1 MKDQPEE
8 RRLLDEV
15 DGGDSDDV
23 ATQLS
28 VDDDEVLL
36 HEEQQDDNDEIEPVV
51 VRPRRKPSF
60 TLLRIVG
67 LVVALCLGTLAVL
80 LFAMN
85 RHVAPLDDQ
94 LAIPLH
100 PTEHSTRDPTTLTF
114 DWHVTLG
121 VRAPDG
127 VEKQVYLINGQF
139 PGPTIEGRSGDRI
152 IVRVHNDLKG
162 DDGVSLHWHGLRMQ
176 GFNNMDGAVGFTQ
189 CPIPAGSSFVYDFR
203 IRDDEY
209 GTFWWHSHSQL
220 QRADGLYGGLVIHE
234 PRRHNSDAPVQ
245 DEALLLI
252 GDWFHRKHDDVLAW
266 YSSPASAGNE
276 PVPDSMVINGRG
288 RYDCSMA
295 VPARPV
301 QCKTTSLSNF
311 PPIIRR
317 STGET
322 LLRVVNTGT
331 IAGLT
336 LGVDGASLQPTQVD
350 GGCKVD
356 SKAADSVG
364 ILYPGERVDLL
375 LKWKTDQA
383 AEPWFNVYLDHE
395 NLRFGNPALNPN
407 HTFPALPKTVTAHD
421 RDHAPLLKFSTS
433 HLDLATL
440 TATHEPA
447 PIVTAE
453 EEQTILFYVSTQK
466 LAVHGNKPLGF
477 VNHTIWQPQ
486 SVPLLSQN
494 RSSWDD
500 HQLIP
505 FIGSGSKPTKVK
517 LVINNLDD
525 GSHPFHLH
533 GHSFQVL
540 SSFRADK
547 AKLGTY
553 NPFETSD
560 ADSEDHWQRDKP
572 LRKDTVSVPR
582 RGHVVLSFVADNPGM
597 WMLHCH
603 MLVHLGTG
611 MATGFQVGV
620 PEDEEHVYGMDESA
634 ARLCKASK

>member
-1 MKDQPEE
+1 MSVQPEE
-8 RRLLDEV
+8 RRLLDDV
-15 DGGDSDDV
+15 DADSDDV

-28 VDDDEVLL
+28 VDEEIDEEDDE
-36 HEEQQDDNDEIEPVV
+36 QDEIEPVS
-51 VRPRRKPSF
+51 RPKPSF
-60 TLLRIVG
+60 TLLRIAG
-67 LVVALCLGTLAVL
+67 LLVALCLGSLAVL

-85 RHVAPLDDQ
+85 RHAAPLDDQ

-121 VRAPDG
+121 TRAPDG

-152 IVRVHNDLKG
+152 IVRVHNDLKD

-176 GFNNMDGAVGFTQ
+176 GFNAMDGAVGFTQ
-189 CPIPAGSSFVYDFR
+189 CPIPTGSSFVYDFR

-220 QRADGLYGGLVIHE
+220 QRADGLFGGLVIHE
-234 PRRHNSDAPVQ
+234 PRQRNPDTPVQ

-252 GDWFHRKHDDVLAW
+252 GDWFHRKQSDVLAW

-301 QCKTTSLSNF
+301 QCKKTSLSNF
-311 PPIIRR
+311 PPIIRKSAR
-317 STGET
+317 ET

-331 IAGLT
+331 VAGLT
-336 LGVDGASLQPTQVD
+336 LGVDGASLQPMQVD

-356 SKAADSVG
+356 SKPADSVG

-375 LKWKTDQA
+375 LKWRSDQA

-421 RDHAPLLKFSTS
+421 KDQASPLKFSSS
-433 HLDLATL
+433 HLDLGSL
-440 TATHEPA
+440 SATHEPA

-453 EEQTILFYVSTQK
+453 EEQTILLYVSTQK
-466 LAVHGNKPLGF
+466 LAIHGNRPLGF
-477 VNHTIWQPQ
+477 VNHTVWQPQ
-486 SVPLLSQN
+486 SQPLLSQN

-500 HQLIP
+500 NQLIP

-533 GHSFQVL
+533 GHSFHVL
-540 SSFRADK
+540 SSFKADK
-547 AKLGTY
+547 AKPGIY
-553 NPFETSD
+553 NPYETSE
-560 ADSEDHWQRDKP
+560 ADSINHWTWEKP
-572 LRKDTVSVPR
+572 LLKDTVSVPK

-603 MLVHLGTG
+603 MMVHLGTG

-620 PEDEEHVYGMDESA
+620 PEDEEHIYGMDESA